1 MAYVLNGLNQE
12 ANGFTTA
19 IANFALEA
27 MHESNGLVDF
37 TRVVSPNQ
45 GDTYL
50 VPNFGAITY
59 QDYTPGAYQG
69 GVGTALGNGF
79 QAGPPTANAGAA
91 FEQTPAIAQR
101 SIQATPAVAATAFD
115 VFYAWTTSFELAA
128 TIGEELGGSYGEK
141 VDQRVCA
148 AFVQTGGAALGT
160 TGFKN
165 SPGNTVVV
173 GADGF
178 NQMVELGAQE
188 LQVDGGAVAGGTA
201 GFISNTVL
209 GLVRN
214 VRQNYTVAKLPG
226 RPIVVLDS
234 NGISTGVGATVNS
247 GSSMIRALGELSGGA
262 VTTAANSG
270 GSAITSLGEELL
282 ATGRL
287 TNLYGCA
294 IIFSNFLAN
303 VVADA
308 GGATPTN
315 GNVNGAAVAV
325 MVGAYFHETALFTV
339 LKEGLQVKMG
349 EKPGGLQMWLTG
361 LAYMGAGVA
370 DRRRG
375 GAINISQG

>member
-1 MAYVLNGLNQE
+1 MAYLLNGANGE
-12 ANGFTTA
+12 ANGFTTT

-27 MHESNGLVDF
+27 MHESQGLVDY
-37 TRVVSPNQ
+37 TRIVSPNQ

-59 QDYTPGAYQG
+59 EDYNPG
-69 GVGTALGNGF
+69 L
-79 QAGPPTANAGAA
+79 
-91 FEQTPAIAQR
+91 TPAGGSGLPPATEQNPAMTQAA
-101 SIQATPAVAATAFD
+101 IQATPAVAATAFD

-128 TIGEELGGSYGEK
+128 TLGEELGGSYGEK

-148 AFVQTGGAALGT
+148 AFVRTGGAVAGT

-165 SPGNTVVV
+165 TPGNTAAIPAV
-173 GADGF
+173 GDGF
-178 NQMVELGAQE
+178 AVISELGAME
-188 LQVDGGAVAGGTA
+188 LQVDGGDITNGTA

-209 GLVRN
+209 GLVQLIK
-214 VRQNYTVAKLPG
+214 QNYVVAKLPG
-226 RPIVVLDS
+226 TPIIVLDS
-234 NGISTGVGATVNS
+234 NGATPAGVNNQ
-247 GSSMIRALGELSGGA
+247 GSSMIRALSELSGGA
-262 VTTAANSG
+262 IQTAPGQG

-282 ATGRL
+282 ATGTL
-287 TNLYGCA
+287 TNLYGCRV
-294 IIFSNFLAN
+294 IFSNFLVD

-315 GNVNGAAVAV
+315 GNVNGQAVAV
-325 MVGAYFHETALFTV
+325 KVGAYFHETALFTV
-339 LKEGLQVKMG
+339 LKEGLQIKMG

-370 DRRRG
+370 DVRRG

>member
-1 MAYVLNGLNQE
+1 MAYVLGGVNNE
-12 ANGFTTA
+12 ADGFTFA

-27 MHESNGLVDF
+27 MHESQGLVDY
-37 TRVVSPNQ
+37 TRVVTPNQ

-50 VPNFGAITY
+50 VPNFAAITY
-59 QDYTPGAYQG
+59 QDYDPNAAPGTG
-69 GVGTALGNGF
+69 FGVG
-79 QAGPPTANAGAA
+79 GAV
-91 FEQTPAIAQR
+91 EQNPSLAQR

-115 VFYAWTTSFELAA
+115 VFYSWTTSFELAA
-128 TIGEELGGSYGEK
+128 TLGEELGGSYGEK
-141 VDQRVCA
+141 VDQRVTA
-148 AFVQTGGAALGT
+148 AFVQTGGAALST

-165 SPGNTVVV
+165 TPANTSAIPAV
-173 GADGF
+173 GDGF
-178 NQMVELGAQE
+178 AVISELGAME
-188 LQVDGGAVAGGTA
+188 LQVDGGAVNAAGSA

-209 GLVRN
+209 GLVQLIK
-214 VRQNYTVAKLPG
+214 QNYTVAKLPG
-226 RPIVVLDS
+226 TPIIVLDS
-234 NGISTGVGATVNS
+234 NGTTPAGVATQ
-247 GSSMIRALGELSGGA
+247 GSSMLRALSELSGGA
-262 VTTAANSG
+262 VGTAGTG

-282 ATGRL
+282 ATGTL
-287 TNLYGCA
+287 TNLYGCRV
-294 IIFSNFLAN
+294 IFSNFLVD

-315 GNVNGAAVAV
+315 GNINGVATAVK
-325 MVGAYFHETALFTV
+325 VGAYFHETALFTV

>member
-1 MAYVLNGLNQE
+1 MAYVLGGANNE
-12 ANGFTTA
+12 ADGFTTA

-27 MHESNGLVDF
+27 MHESQGLVDY
-37 TRVVSPNQ
+37 TRVVTPNQ

-59 QDYTPGAYQG
+59 QDYDPSAQPGTGFGAG
-69 GVGTALGNGF
+69 GAV
-79 QAGPPTANAGAA
+79 
-91 FEQTPAIAQR
+91 EQNPNLAQR

-128 TIGEELGGSYGEK
+128 TLGEELGGSYGEK

-165 SPGNTVVV
+165 SPGNTSAIPAV
-173 GADGF
+173 GDGF
-178 NQMVELGAQE
+178 AVISELGAME
-188 LQVDGGAVAGGTA
+188 LQVDSGAIAAGTA

-209 GLVRN
+209 GLVQLIK
-214 VRQNYTVAKLPG
+214 QNYVVAKLPG
-226 RPIVVLDS
+226 TPIIVLDS
-234 NGISTGVGATVNS
+234 NGTTPAGTNNQ
-247 GSSMIRALGELSGGA
+247 GSSMIRALSELSGGA
-262 VTTAANSG
+262 IQTAPGQG

-282 ATGRL
+282 ATGTL
-287 TNLYGCA
+287 TNLYGCRV
-294 IIFSNFLAN
+294 IFSNFLVD

-325 MVGAYFHETALFTV
+325 KVGAYFHETALFTV

-370 DRRRG
+370 DLRRG
-375 GAINISQG
+375 GAINIAQS